1 VPQPRYAVAPTL
13 VEARAAA
20 DGVGYPLVVKPPDRQ
35 GQKGLA
41 VARTPAELD
50 DAFETALA
58 ASRGGLVLLEELV
71 DGPEVTVNA
80 FSVDGRFVPLTVT
93 DRVVAEP
100 PAFGVALAHVWPS
113 EAVSKSLLP
122 GVVEAARAAA
132 EALGIGDGPTYT
144 QLRLGPDG
152 PRVGELAARLG
163 GGHDAELCRAALGVD
178 LNGLALAAAL
188 GRPVEPPE
196 PEPQVG
202 SACTLFLIPPAGV
215 LDSVSGVDEA
225 RALEGV
231 VDVRIYR
238 EPGYLLSPLRR
249 GADRAGAVIAVGQS
263 REEALERA
271 RRAADLVR
279 FETVD
284 AASYV

>member
-1 VPQPRYAVAPTL
+1 
-13 VEARAAA
+13 
-20 DGVGYPLVVKPPDRQ
+20 
-35 GQKGLA
+35 
-41 VARTPAELD
+41 
-50 DAFETALA
+50 
-58 ASRGGLVLLEELV
+58 
-71 DGPEVTVNA
+71 
-80 FSVDGRFVPLTVT
+80 
-93 DRVVAEP
+93 
-100 PAFGVALAHVWPS
+100 
-113 EAVSKSLLP
+113 
-122 GVVEAARAAA
+122 
-132 EALGIGDGPTYT
+132 
-144 QLRLGPDG
+144 
-152 PRVGELAARLG
+152 
-163 GGHDAELCRAALGVD
+163 
-178 LNGLALAAAL
+178 
-188 GRPVEPPE
+188 
-196 PEPQVG
+196 
-202 SACTLFLIPPAGV
+202 V